1 MLNRFYEAGRNQTN
15 GDTLIFKSIEMFR
28 IIILKAMVYN
38 GVQIVRREKETRVYR
53 PERMVV
59 MGGLEPPTPAL

>member
-1 MLNRFYEAGRNQTN
+1 MTADDGN

-28 IIILKAMVYN
+28 IIILKAMVHK
-38 GVQIVRREKETRVYR
+38 GVYILRREKKTRVYR
-53 PERMVV
+53 PGRMVV